1 MKTRIVLAL
10 ITSIILLAQCKKD
23 EIFSGSATL
32 TFSQD
37 SILFDT
43 VFTTVGSTTKI
54 LKVFNPYKQ
63 TVNIASVSIKN
74 GDNSFFRMNVDG
86 RAGYEITDVEILP
99 EDSIYIFVEVTIDPK
114 TDYAPGEA
122 FNPFIKFDQI
132 IFNTNGNEQTVD
144 LIAWGQDAIFYTPNK
159 FPNGLPPYAII
170 PDNTVWTFEKPIVI
184 YGYAVVDSAASL
196 TIEANTQVYFHNGAG
211 LWIYK
216 DGTLTVN
223 GEVGA
228 PVVFQGDRLEAVY
241 DDEPGQWDRIWINE
255 GATNSVI
262 KNAVIK
268 NAFIG
273 IQAETLVLTEDDLNK
288 PTSTNWLELEN
299 VIIENASGYGLYGR
313 NYRIKATNTLISNC
327 GLYSV
332 GLTGGGQYNFNHVT
346 IGNYWGFNGRQTPA
360 MYISNTYELPRGT
373 INVRNID
380 NSVFQN
386 MIIYGNTDTEFDYDF
401 NDAATIDVQFDYCL
415 MKTTVDVSDNNYFS
429 NLFTNSDPR
438 FVAPSTL
445 DFHLSSSS
453 SAINVGNPSTVFTD
467 LDGNSRDGQPDL
479 GCYEFF

>member
-1 MKTRIVLAL
+1 MKIRIVLAL
-10 ITSIILLAQCKKD
+10 VTSIILFAQCKKD

-32 TFSQD
+32 AFSQD

-63 TVNIASVSIKN
+63 TVNIANVSIRD
-74 GDNSFFRMNVDG
+74 GEQSFFRMNVDG
-86 RAGYEITDVEILP
+86 RTGYSIRDVEILP
-99 EDSIYIFVEVTIDPK
+99 EDSIFIFVEVTIDPK

-144 LIAWGQDAIFYTPNK
+144 LIAWGQDAIFYTPDTYI
-159 FPNGLPPYAII
+159 NGLPPFSII
-170 PDNTVWTFEKPIVI
+170 PDNTVWTFAKPVVI

-196 TIEANTQVYFHNGAG
+196 TIEANTQVHFHNGAG
-211 LWIYK
+211 LWVYK
-216 DGTLTVN
+216 HGTLTVN
-223 GEVGA
+223 GEVNA

-255 GATNSVI
+255 GANNSVI
-262 KNAVIK
+262 KNAVVK
-268 NAFIG
+268 NAFVG
-273 IQAETLVLTEDDLNK
+273 IQAETLVLTEDDLSK

-346 IGNYWGFNGRQTPA
+346 VGNYWSINGRQTPA
-360 MYISNTYELPRGT
+360 MYISNVYEFPRGT
-373 INVRNID
+373 INIRNID
-380 NSVFQN
+380 NSTFQN
-386 MIIYGNTDTEFDYDF
+386 MIVYGNTDTEFDYEFDTQ
-401 NDAATIDVQFDYCL
+401 ATVDVQFDYCL
-415 MKTTVDVSDNNYFS
+415 IKTTIDVSDNSYFS

-438 FVAPSTL
+438 FVQPSTL
-445 DFHLSSSS
+445 DFHLSSGSN
-453 SAINVGNPSTVFTD
+453 AINAGTPSTVFTD
-467 LDGNSRDGQPDL
+467 LDGNGRDGQPDL